1 MSLPSFSQRKTIA
14 CNHVYLPAMKKALI
28 TILKYVIFLGLGIWI
43 TYHMLHELS
52 DQQRSELVNA
62 IESIDPWYLIPISVV
77 GFFSH
82 YIRAVRWKYL
92 LETIDL
98 HPTTANTFFAVMIG
112 YITNLALPRAGEVA
126 KCTVLAKYEDM
137 PAHKMVGT
145 IVAERAW
152 DVLCLFLI
160 AIAAF
165 VMQMSA
171 INAYVGSKMAI
182 VHEKI
187 EAHKTV
193 LVISLIVF
201 ALIILVLIII
211 YRRNKESKGGMLLK
225 EMTHGIL
232 SIIHMKKKWEFLLL
246 SVVMWIMYLLQVYIG
261 LRSLHDTHAMSMMA
275 ALVVLVYGSLGLIIT
290 PGGIGAYPY
299 LVAQIL
305 SGPYS
310 IPEVPAQAFGWIAWA
325 LQTVL
330 IILLGLLS
338 LLLIHSY
345 NKKRNAKAAVDNK

>member
-1 MSLPSFSQRKTIA
+1 
-14 CNHVYLPAMKKALI
+14 MKKALV

-52 DQQRSELVNA
+52 DKQRSELLDA
-62 IESIDPWYLIPISVV
+62 IASINPWYLIPISIA

-98 HPTTANTFFAVMIG
+98 HPTTTNTFFAVMIG
-112 YITNLALPRAGEVA
+112 YVTNLALPRAGEVA

-152 DVLCLFLI
+152 DVLCLFVI
-160 AIAAF
+160 AVAAF
-165 VMQMSA
+165 LLDMQR
-171 INAYVGSKMAI
+171 INDYVAGKMAI
-182 VHEKI
+182 ASASI
-187 EAHKTV
+187 QSHKTV
-193 LVISLIVF
+193 LF
-201 ALIILVLIII
+201 AGVAILAIII
-211 YRRNKESKGGMLLK
+211 AGLVILYRRNQNSKMGQLIK

-232 SIIHMKKKWEFLLL
+232 SIYHMKKKWQFLGLTIL
-246 SVVMWIMYLLQVYIG
+246 MWFMYWSQIYIG
-261 LRSLHDTHAMSMMA
+261 LQSLHDTR
-275 ALVVLVYGSLGLIIT
+275 ALSPLASLVTLVYGSLGLIIT

-305 SGPYS
+305 SGPYNAN
-310 IPEVPAQAFGWIAWA
+310 EVPAQAFGWIAWA
-325 LQTVL
+325 LQTVV
-330 IILLGLLS
+330 IILLGVFALLY
-338 LLLIHSY
+338 IHSY
-345 NKKRNAKAAVDNK
+345 NNRRNAQATVDKK